1 MNGVTGISGHHVLKL
16 VGEENKSA
24 LEYMQRLL
32 LVGGRNASENQTE
45 QGIATSKIVVS
56 ITLQDIIWV
65 WVPIDIPSFI

>member
-16 VGEENKSA
+16 VAEENKSA

-45 QGIATSKIVVS
+45 QGIATLKIVVS
-56 ITLQDIIWV
+56 ITI
-65 WVPIDIPSFI
+65 